1 MNSCKI
7 RTIGLTILVLAALI
21 ASASISGFA
30 QEQRIRVGFS
40 AMSGSMAWLW
50 TAKEGGYFDQHG
62 LKVDLVYVGGT
73 AQLFQAMLAGEI
85 AFGIGGGP
93 ALINANLQR
102 RSIVGIAGSLNRMV
116 MKIMAAPHVK
126 SPSDIR
132 GKRIAITRFGTTTD
146 FSARL
151 FLKNWAP
158 AAEKDAVILQMGSIP
173 NVLASLKS
181 GASQVGAL
189 SPPAHIQAERAGFI
203 ELMDLSKREIF
214 YPYTYVTATPAFL
227 DKNQSLIRPFL
238 AGAVQGIHR
247 FKTDKAFAKRQI
259 GKYLRVDDDKV
270 LEETHQLFAE
280 LFERVPYIK
289 REGLTSLAQILAE
302 TDPKIDSIKVDSV
315 IDDRFVRE
323 LESSGF
329 IKNLYR

>member
-1 MNSCKI
+1 MKDFKSLAGMRQC
-7 RTIGLTILVLAALI
+7 LALAALI
-21 ASASISGFA
+21 AFAPADCFA

-50 TAKEGGYFDQHG
+50 TAKEGGYFDQQG

-93 ALINANLQR
+93 AIINANAQR
-102 RSIVGIAGSLNRMV
+102 RSIVGVAGTLNRMV
-116 MKIMAAPHVK
+116 MKIMASPQIK
-126 SPSDIR
+126 SPADLR
-132 GKRIAITRFGTTTD
+132 GKRIAVTRYGTTSD

-158 AAEKDAVILQMGSIP
+158 AAEKGTVILQVGSIP
-173 NVLASLKS
+173 NVLASLHS
-181 GASQVGAL
+181 GTSQLGAL
-189 SPPAHIQAERAGFI
+189 SPPAHIQAERAGFT

-214 YPYTYVTATPAFL
+214 YPYTYVTVTTGFL
-227 DKNQSLIRPFL
+227 EKNSQLIRPFL
-238 AGAVQGIHR
+238 AGAVEGIRR

-259 GKYLRVDDDKV
+259 GIYLRVEDDKI
-270 LEETHQLFAE
+270 LEDTHQLFAD
-280 LFERVPYIK
+280 LFETTPYIK
-289 REGLTSLAQILAE
+289 REGVASLTQILAE
-302 TDPKIDSIKVDSV
+302 NDPKLESFKVDSIV
-315 IDDRFVRE
+315 EDRFVRE
-323 LESSGF
+323 LETSGF

>member
-1 MNSCKI
+1 MNSRKL
-7 RTIGLTILVLAALI
+7 RTTGLSILVLAALV
-21 ASASISGFA
+21 ASAPSSGFA

-50 TAKEGGYFDQHG
+50 TAKEGGYFEQHG
-62 LKVDLVYVGGT
+62 IKIDLIYVGGT

-93 ALINANLQR
+93 AIINANLQR
-102 RSIVGIAGSLNRMV
+102 RSIVGIAGTLNRMV
-116 MKIMAAPHVK
+116 MKIMAAPQVK
-126 SPSDIR
+126 SPADIR
-132 GKRIAITRFGTTTD
+132 GKRIAVTRFGTTTD

-158 AAEKDAVILQMGSIP
+158 AAEKDAVILQVGSIP

-227 DKNQSLIRPFL
+227 DKNHSLIRPFL
-238 AGAVQGIHR
+238 AGAVEGIRR

-259 GKYLRVDDDKV
+259 GKYLRVEDDKV

-302 TDPKIDSIKVDSV
+302 TDAKIDSVKVDSV

>member
-1 MNSCKI
+1 MNSCKL
-7 RTIGLTILVLAALI
+7 RTIGLALLVHAALI
-21 ASASISGFA
+21 ASAPISGFA
-30 QEQRIRVGFS
+30 QERPIRVGFS

-93 ALINANLQR
+93 AIINANLQR

-158 AAEKDAVILQMGSIP
+158 AAEKDAVILQVGSIP
-173 NVLASLKS
+173 NVLASLTS

-214 YPYTYVTATPAFL
+214 YPYTYVTATPGFL
-227 DKNQSLIRPFL
+227 DKNHSLIRPFL
-238 AGAVQGIHR
+238 AGAVEGIRR

-259 GKYLRVDDDKV
+259 GKYLRVEDDKV